1 MEQYLQHLAK
11 VPMFSSLGHKEL
23 EEIAKLSTELP
34 VKAGTKLITQGS
46 AAREFFVIMQGEAE
60 VERNGQVIATVGSG
74 EVQGELSLLLDR
86 PRTANVTAKSDM
98 VILVVDRRSFNAL
111 LDDIPMIARKML
123 PIVAHRLADASPD
136 HD

>member
-34 VKAGTKLITQGS
+34 VKAGTKLIVEGA
-46 AAREFFVIMQGEAE
+46 AAREFFVIMSGEAE
-60 VERNGQVIATVGSG
+60 VEKNGQVIATVGPG

-86 PRTANVTAKSDM
+86 PRTANVTAKTDM
-98 VILVVDRRSFNAL
+98 NILVVDRRSFNAL
-111 LDDIPMIARKML
+111 LDDIPTIARKML
-123 PIVAHRLADASPD
+123 PIVAHRLADVSPD